1 MAIPSAAAVPAIPT
15 KWPLPMLLAKRDAP
29 ICGVHSYGNHV
40 LYPNGSL
47 ENAFDDKKGTEEAMK
62 HPADNAFFFFFF

>member
-29 ICGVHSYGNHV
+29 ICGVHSYMNNV
-40 LYPNGSL
+40 LHL
-47 ENAFDDKKGTEEAMK
+47 FDNKKAADK
-62 HPADNAFFFFFF
+62 AFFFPLW